1 MGRLQGKLAL
11 VTGGGAGIGLASA
24 QAFAREGARVA
35 ICGRNLETLKAA
47 ANMIPGGALTIQ
59 ADVSRLEDL
68 DRLFATIQDQF
79 GGLDILFCNAGWSQ
93 FKPFLSVTE
102 QSFDD
107 HIGANFKSTFFS
119 IQKAVPLLRPG
130 ASVLINGSVV
140 AGKGWPNT
148 NITAAIK
155 AAIRSLARTLSAE
168 LLDRRIRVNTISPGP
183 IDTEF
188 FGRHSDD
195 DGASKK
201 GLHLKI
207 NPSKRLGTAE
217 EVAELALFLASD
229 DSAWVV
235 GADYGI
241 DGGAGNL

>member
-1 MGRLQGKLAL
+1 MGRLQGKVAL
-11 VTGGGAGIGLASA
+11 VTGGGAGIDLASA

-47 ANMIPGGALTIQ
+47 ANLILGGAVTIQ
-59 ADVSRLEDL
+59 TDVSRLEDL
-68 DRLFATIQDQF
+68 DRVFAQIQVQF

-93 FKPFLSVTE
+93 FKPFLSHPESRPALTARGF
-102 QSFDD
+102 SFD
-107 HIGANFKSTFFS
+107 
-119 IQKAVPLLRPG
+119 QWLRRGRQRVAKHQHHSGHQSSDTKPG
-130 ASVLINGSVV
+130 C
-140 AGKGWPNT
+140 
-148 NITAAIK
+148 
-155 AAIRSLARTLSAE
+155 TLSAE
-168 LLDRRIRVNTISPGP
+168 LLDRGIRVNTISPSP

-188 FGRHSDD
+188 FGRHADD
-195 DGASKK
+195 DGAAKK
-201 GLHLKI
+201 SLHLNI

-229 DSAWVV
+229 DSVWVV

>member
-1 MGRLQGKLAL
+1 MPD
-11 VTGGGAGIGLASA
+11 GASS
-24 QAFAREGARVA
+24 
-35 ICGRNLETLKAA
+35 
-47 ANMIPGGALTIQ
+47 
-59 ADVSRLEDL
+59 SR
-68 DRLFATIQDQF
+68 
-79 GGLDILFCNAGWSQ
+79 
-93 FKPFLSVTE
+93 FLSVTE
-102 QSFDD
+102 ESFDD

-168 LLDRRIRVNTISPGP
+168 LLDRGIRVNTISPGP

-188 FGRHSDD
+188 FGRHADD
-195 DGASKK
+195 DGAAKK
-201 GLHLKI
+201 NLHLKI

-217 EVAELALFLASD
+217 EELSWLCSWPRTIQPGLLGRIMALMAVQVTFRDAWHRSGWSFTRMFL
-229 DSAWVV
+229 
-235 GADYGI
+235 I
-241 DGGAGNL
+241 